1 MKIVHLTF
9 KLEAETFP
17 VDFGNI
23 SLFSFYIVVELIYN
37 VMLVSSVQQNDSVMC
52 IYVYIYIYIHIFV
65 CVCVYIYVYIHTYTV
80 RPCLFFINI

>member
-9 KLEAETFP
+9 KLETETFP

-37 VMLVSSVQQNDSVMC
+37 VMLVSSVQQMIQLYIHSLY
-52 IYVYIYIYIHIFV
+52 ILYIYTFSY
-65 CVCVYIYVYIHTYTV
+65 TY
-80 RPCLFFINI
+80 PFFFRSFL

>member
-37 VMLVSSVQQNDSVMC
+37 VMLVSSVQQNDSV
-52 IYVYIYIYIHIFV
+52 
-65 CVCVYIYVYIHTYTV
+65 IHT
-80 RPCLFFINI
+80 FFIHFIHLYIQLYISILFQILFMTGTL